1 MSRQASPINRR
12 VICIPSTTE
21 AFRPPFAFEEF
32 DKLISLE
39 FRKVLFAAERFGIF
53 ISNCPLLER
62 MTSAGCPHFFCLGI
76 CAPNLKY
83 LSFCGTF
90 YSINLKNTPL
100 LEIVSISMNG
110 IPETAKHFRDR
121 KTSNLVENLNAEQ
134 HFLKLIN

>member
-21 AFRPPFAFEEF
+21 AFEPPFAFEEF

-110 IPETAKHFRDR
+110 TPETAKYFRDR
-121 KTSNLVENLNAEQ
+121 KTSNLTWLR
-134 HFLKLIN
+134 I